1 MICSR
6 KKISS
11 AMHSAKNGSMNT
23 ISFFV
28 GSNFQEYEIYQVVS
42 NKRIFISKKDLQNIL
57 DCPAKLLDKIHILTL
72 FWNFLLI
79 FLTIPIFKTF
89 WCKGRDPSY
98 PCLSLLLF
106 LSLVIRKMKIGPF
119 HVQNMPVWNFPI
131 MIRYITLLEL
141 NIFYFNQPYRFR
153 IPKGKTRLQW

>member
-1 MICSR
+1 MAPWIRSL
-6 KKISS
+6 
-11 AMHSAKNGSMNT
+11 
-23 ISFFV
+23 FFV

-42 NKRIFISKKDLQNIL
+42 YKRIFISKKDLQNIL

-131 MIRYITLLEL
+131 MIITLLEL